1 MLVSNMSGHSCV
13 RVLNVILDMFLKI
26 LVVFIYFESLKIN
39 IKYAYIYIYIYIV
52 ISTLCHVLLFQELLC
67 HCVMSCLC

>member
-1 MLVSNMSGHSCV
+1 V

-39 IKYAYIYIYIYIV
+39 IKYAYIYILSYP
-52 ISTLCHVLLFQELLC
+52 
-67 HCVMSCLC
+67 HCVMSYFFKNCCVAVSCHVCVSVRVHAS

>member
-13 RVLNVILDMFLKI
+13 RVLKLILDMFLKI

-39 IKYAYIYIYIYIV
+39 IKYAYIYIV

-67 HCVMSCLC
+67 RCVMSCLC